1 MKKSIRFLMLLMAS
15 MLLIGTTSCKQD
27 EATISENIIGT
38 WKLDDTQTT
47 YNQGKVLELLGGVN
61 TDSLLDLITPI
72 LKGSSITFNSDLTG
86 SYTLSSLLDLP
97 MSTIY
102 KVAPGTVT
110 ISSTLLPKEIKFN
123 VISITATE
131 MRLTMNVA
139 DVTTLA
145 GLVDTTSTDNAG
157 VIAMIKELV
166 PAIANIQY
174 YIDNSGA
181 NLDALGLNPNPTI
194 TMVFKKNE

>member
-1 MKKSIRFLMLLMAS
+1 MKKSIHFLMLLMAS

-38 WKLDDTQTT
+38 WKLDNTQTT

-72 LKGSSITFNSDLTG
+72 LKGSSITFNSDQTG

-97 MSTIY
+97 VSTIY

-145 GLVDTTSTDNAG
+145 GLVDTTNTGNASI
-157 VIAMIKELV
+157 IAMVKELV
-166 PAIANIQY
+166 PAIANIQS